1 MDQVEGD
8 QDMKIAISLYALLMI
23 GIVTLTTDAANAVVY
38 CQYIDYPASCV
49 VRPGVVLRPRVV
61 APVVVRPVVVAP
73 VRRGA
78 VVVR

>member
-1 MDQVEGD
+1 
-8 QDMKIAISLYALLMI
+8 MKVAISLYTLLT
-23 GIVTLTTDAANAVVY
+23 IVIVMVTTDAANAVVY

-49 VRPGVVLRPRVV
+49 VRPGVVLRPRAV
-61 APVVVRPVVVAP
+61 APVVVVKPVVVAP